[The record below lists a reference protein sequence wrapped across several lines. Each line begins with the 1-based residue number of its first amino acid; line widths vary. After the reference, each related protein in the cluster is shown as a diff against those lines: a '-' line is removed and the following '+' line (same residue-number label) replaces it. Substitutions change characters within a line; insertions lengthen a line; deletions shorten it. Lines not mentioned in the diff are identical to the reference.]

1 MVFLCCMVPV
11 CKVSHFCS
19 DCEEAQCLSVVI
31 FLAFKINS
39 KSFAEKNFCSILIS
53 SSCAK
58 VDRAL
63 PPQVTILISMV
74 SNPNF
79 FLLLRSRNGVLLKKK
94 VKEKLKNVFCFVLL
108 NCVGWWASCSL
119 QSSADVRICELGNE
133 SLCLCGL
140 QAVICIFRFVVSS
153 LCQEGEKSHHSAGWC
168 LFLAGDTTPAKQ
180 MQTLR
185 VLEQLLPVS
194 LWVFWPRAAGHGAWC
209 SRIAH
214 RNLGCSGDFENKAK
228 CLKSIT
234 SRSALKGVTI
244 NYYSVHSK

>member
-1 MVFLCCMVPV
+1 MVFLCCMVHV
-11 CKVSHFCS
+11 CKVSHLCS

-53 SSCAK
+53 YSCAK
-58 VDRAL
+58 VDRAF
-63 PPQVTILISMV
+63 PSQMTILISMV

-79 FLLLRSRNGVLLKKK
+79 FLLLRSQEWSAALKK

-119 QSSADVRICELGNE
+119 QSSADLGFCELGNE
-133 SLCLCGL
+133 SLYLCRL

-153 LCQEGEKSHHSAGWC
+153 LCQKGEKSHHSAGWC
-168 LFLAGDTTPAKQ
+168 SFLAGGTTQAKQ

-185 VLEQLLPVS
+185 VLE
-194 LWVFWPRAAGHGAWC
+194 
-209 SRIAH
+209 
-214 RNLGCSGDFENKAK
+214 
-228 CLKSIT
+228 
-234 SRSALKGVTI
+234 
-244 NYYSVHSK
+244 